1 MKIFF
6 FISIFILISNCSFNL
21 VDDHHGVFY
30 LEKKEK
36 KIEVQVSNTN
46 DILSILGEPS
56 TKSTFDNDVWIYIE
70 RKITNSH
77 FFGRRELVVNNV
89 MVLEINDK
97 GILAKKD
104 FFDINDM
111 KDIKFDQNR
120 SESLQKRN
128 FIYNFL
134 ASLRQRVNDPLG
146 VRKKRRQ
153 KGTR

>member
-1 MKIFF
+1 M
-6 FISIFILISNCSFNL
+6 
-21 VDDHHGVFY
+21 
-30 LEKKEK
+30 EKKEK
-36 KIEVQVSNTN
+36 KIEVQISNTN

-111 KDIKFDQNR
+111 KDIDFDQNR

-134 ASLRQRVNDPLG
+134 SSLRQRVNDPLG
-146 VRKKRRQ
+146 VRKKKRQ
-153 KGTR
+153 QGTR